1 MTPEEISKELIH
13 LHDNYGMTYSF
24 VAKKIKISRPYVK
37 DTKKRE
43 LGGSGILK

>member
-24 VAKKIKISRPYVK
+24 VAKKIKISR
-37 DTKKRE
+37 
-43 LGGSGILK
+43 LKWNLCQGH